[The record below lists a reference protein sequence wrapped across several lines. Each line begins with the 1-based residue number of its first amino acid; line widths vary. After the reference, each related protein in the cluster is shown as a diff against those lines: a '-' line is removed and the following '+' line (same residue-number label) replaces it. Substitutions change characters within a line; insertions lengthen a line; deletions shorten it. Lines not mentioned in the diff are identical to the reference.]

1 MFDNEIVKLKNK
13 IGKQEKVLFLNNPI
27 NNEKSLSLIEKRVLF
42 FSSFIMLISLFSV
55 FLELYKFY
63 NHSEFT
69 DVTESKYIQ
78 NKTEEKK
85 TNDQNNLYKFYQKL
99 SISKK
104 IIHIANQKKSQDN
117 SDNILK
123 NQINLQEIASLNNEI
138 QSLEKIINNIKNEKR
153 EILDE
158 YNILSTKNILLDK
171 TSRKLIVKLEENLA
185 ALSSKTKIQNHK
197 LSTALSM
204 IDNLQLERINLLS
217 KLNLP
222 NKNENELAEIK
233 Q

>member
-1 MFDNEIVKLKNK
+1 MFDNEILKLKNK
-13 IGKQEKVLFLNNPI
+13 IGKQEKILLLDNPI
-27 NNEKSLSLIEKRVLF
+27 NNNKPLSLIEKKVIF
-42 FSSFIMLISLFSV
+42 FSSFLMLISLFV
-55 FLELYKFY
+55 VLIELFKF
-63 NHSEFT
+63 NDSKFT
-69 DVTESKYIQ
+69 DITETKYTQ
-78 NKTEEKK
+78 NKAEEKK
-85 TNDQNNLYKFYQKL
+85 IKNQINLNKIYQKL

-104 IIHIANQKKSQDN
+104 ITQIAQYQKSQD
-117 SDNILK
+117 ILH
-123 NQINLQEIASLNNEI
+123 NNLISQIYLQKVVSLNTEI
-138 QSLEKIINNIKNEKR
+138 QSLKKIINKIKNEKR

-158 YNILSTKNILLDK
+158 YNILSTKNILLNR
-171 TSRKLIVKLEENLA
+171 TSKKEIVRLEENLA

-222 NKNENELAEIK
+222 NQNEKKLAKFK

>member
-1 MFDNEIVKLKNK
+1 MFDNEILKLKNK
-13 IGKQEKVLFLNNPI
+13 IGKQEKILLLDNPI
-27 NNEKSLSLIEKRVLF
+27 NNKKPISLIEKKVIF
-42 FSSFIMLISLFSV
+42 FSSFLMLISLFV
-55 FLELYKFY
+55 VLIELFKF
-63 NHSEFT
+63 NDSKFT
-69 DVTESKYIQ
+69 DITETKYTQ
-78 NKTEEKK
+78 NKAEEKK
-85 TNDQNNLYKFYQKL
+85 IKNQINLNKIYQKL

-104 IIHIANQKKSQDN
+104 ITQIAQQQKSQD
-117 SDNILK
+117 ILH
-123 NQINLQEIASLNNEI
+123 NNLISQIYLQKVVFLNTEI
-138 QSLEKIINNIKNEKR
+138 QSLKQIINKIKNEKR

-158 YNILSTKNILLDK
+158 YNILSTKNILLNR
-171 TSRKLIVKLEENLA
+171 TSKKEIVRLEENLA

-222 NKNENELAEIK
+222 NQNEKKLAKFK

>member
-1 MFDNEIVKLKNK
+1 MFDNEILKLKNK
-13 IGKQEKVLFLNNPI
+13 IGKQEKILLLDNPI
-27 NNEKSLSLIEKRVLF
+27 NNKKPLSLIEKKVIF
-42 FSSFIMLISLFSV
+42 FSSFLMLISLFV
-55 FLELYKFY
+55 VLIELFKF
-63 NHSEFT
+63 NDSKFT
-69 DVTESKYIQ
+69 DITETKYTQ
-78 NKTEEKK
+78 NKAEEKK
-85 TNDQNNLYKFYQKL
+85 IKNQINLNKIYQKL

-104 IIHIANQKKSQDN
+104 ITLIAQQQKSQD
-117 SDNILK
+117 ILH
-123 NQINLQEIASLNNEI
+123 NNLISQIYLQKVVSLNTEI
-138 QSLEKIINNIKNEKR
+138 QSLKQIINKIKNEKR

-158 YNILSTKNILLDK
+158 YNILSTKNILLNR
-171 TSRKLIVKLEENLA
+171 TSKKEIVRLEENLA

-222 NKNENELAEIK
+222 NQNEKKLAKFK

>member
-1 MFDNEIVKLKNK
+1 MFDNEILKLKNK
-13 IGKQEKVLFLNNPI
+13 IGKQEKILLLDNPI
-27 NNEKSLSLIEKRVLF
+27 NNKKSLSLIEKKVIF
-42 FSSFIMLISLFSV
+42 FSSFLMLISLFV
-55 FLELYKFY
+55 VLIELFKF
-63 NHSEFT
+63 NDSKFT
-69 DVTESKYIQ
+69 DITETKYTQ
-78 NKTEEKK
+78 NKAEEKK
-85 TNDQNNLYKFYQKL
+85 IKNQINLNKIYQKL

-104 IIHIANQKKSQDN
+104 ITQIAQQQKSQD
-117 SDNILK
+117 ILHNNLI
-123 NQINLQEIASLNNEI
+123 NQIYLQKVVSLNTEI
-138 QSLEKIINNIKNEKR
+138 QSLKKIINKIKNEKR

-158 YNILSTKNILLDK
+158 YNILSTKNILLNR
-171 TSRKLIVKLEENLA
+171 TSKKEIVRLEENLA

-222 NKNENELAEIK
+222 NQNEKKLAKFK

>member
-1 MFDNEIVKLKNK
+1 MFDNEILKLKNK
-13 IGKQEKVLFLNNPI
+13 IGKQEKILLLDNPI
-27 NNEKSLSLIEKRVLF
+27 NNKKPVSLIEKKVIF
-42 FSSFIMLISLFSV
+42 FSSFLMLISLFV
-55 FLELYKFY
+55 VLIELFKF
-63 NHSEFT
+63 NDSKFT
-69 DVTESKYIQ
+69 DITETKYTQ
-78 NKTEEKK
+78 NKAEEKK
-85 TNDQNNLYKFYQKL
+85 IKNQINLNKIYQKL

-104 IIHIANQKKSQDN
+104 ITQIAQQQKSQD
-117 SDNILK
+117 ILH
-123 NQINLQEIASLNNEI
+123 NNLISQIYLQKVVFLNTEI
-138 QSLEKIINNIKNEKR
+138 QSLKQIINKIKNEKR

-158 YNILSTKNILLDK
+158 YNILSTKNILLNR
-171 TSRKLIVKLEENLA
+171 TSKKEIVRLEENLA

-222 NKNENELAEIK
+222 NQNEKKLAKFK

>member
-1 MFDNEIVKLKNK
+1 MFDNEILKLKNK
-13 IGKQEKVLFLNNPI
+13 IGKQEKILLLDNPI
-27 NNEKSLSLIEKRVLF
+27 NNKKPLSLIEKKVIF
-42 FSSFIMLISLFSV
+42 FSSFLMLISLLV
-55 FLELYKFY
+55 VLIELFKF
-63 NHSEFT
+63 NDSKFT
-69 DVTESKYIQ
+69 DITETKYTQ
-78 NKTEEKK
+78 NKAEEKK
-85 TNDQNNLYKFYQKL
+85 IKNQINLNKIYQKL

-104 IIHIANQKKSQDN
+104 ITQIAQQQKSQD
-117 SDNILK
+117 ILH
-123 NQINLQEIASLNNEI
+123 NNLISQIYLQKVVSLNTEI
-138 QSLEKIINNIKNEKR
+138 QSLKKIINKIKNEKR

-158 YNILSTKNILLDK
+158 YNILSTKNILLNR
-171 TSRKLIVKLEENLA
+171 TSKKEIVRLEENLA

-222 NKNENELAEIK
+222 NQNEKKIAKFK

>member
-1 MFDNEIVKLKNK
+1 MFDNEILKLKNK
-13 IGKQEKVLFLNNPI
+13 IGKQEKILLLDNPI
-27 NNEKSLSLIEKRVLF
+27 NNKKPISLIEKKVIF
-42 FSSFIMLISLFSV
+42 FSSFLMLISLFV
-55 FLELYKFY
+55 VLIELFKF
-63 NHSEFT
+63 NDSKFT
-69 DVTESKYIQ
+69 DITETKYTQ
-78 NKTEEKK
+78 NKAEEKK
-85 TNDQNNLYKFYQKL
+85 IKNQINLNKIYQKL

-104 IIHIANQKKSQDN
+104 ITQIAQQQKSQDTLHN
-117 SDNILK
+117 NLIS
-123 NQINLQEIASLNNEI
+123 QIYLQKVVSLNTEI
-138 QSLEKIINNIKNEKR
+138 QSLKKIINKIKNEKR

-158 YNILSTKNILLDK
+158 YNILSTKNILLNR
-171 TSRKLIVKLEENLA
+171 TSKKEIVRLEENLA

-222 NKNENELAEIK
+222 NQNEKKLAKFK

>member
-1 MFDNEIVKLKNK
+1 MFDNEILKLKNK
-13 IGKQEKVLFLNNPI
+13 IGKQEKILLLHNPI
-27 NNEKSLSLIEKRVLF
+27 NNKIPLSLIEKKVIF
-42 FSSFIMLISLFSV
+42 FSSFLMLISLFV
-55 FLELYKFY
+55 VLIELFKF
-63 NHSEFT
+63 NDSKFT
-69 DVTESKYIQ
+69 DITETKYTQ
-78 NKTEEKK
+78 NKAEEKK
-85 TNDQNNLYKFYQKL
+85 IKNQINLNKIYQKL

-104 IIHIANQKKSQDN
+104 ITQIAQQQKSQD
-117 SDNILK
+117 ILHNNLI
-123 NQINLQEIASLNNEI
+123 NQIYLQKVVSLNTEI
-138 QSLEKIINNIKNEKR
+138 QSLKKIINKIKNEKR

-158 YNILSTKNILLDK
+158 YNILSTKNILLNR
-171 TSRKLIVKLEENLA
+171 TSKKEIVRLEENLA

-222 NKNENELAEIK
+222 NQNEKKLAKFK

>member
-1 MFDNEIVKLKNK
+1 MFDNEILKLKNK
-13 IGKQEKVLFLNNPI
+13 IGKQEKILLLDNPI
-27 NNEKSLSLIEKRVLF
+27 NNKKPLSLIEKKVIF
-42 FSSFIMLISLFSV
+42 FSSFLMLISLFV
-55 FLELYKFY
+55 VLIELFKF
-63 NHSEFT
+63 NDSKFT
-69 DVTESKYIQ
+69 DITETKYTQ
-78 NKTEEKK
+78 NKAEEKK
-85 TNDQNNLYKFYQKL
+85 IKNQINLNKIYQKL

-104 IIHIANQKKSQDN
+104 ITLIAQQQKSQD
-117 SDNILK
+117 ILHNNLI
-123 NQINLQEIASLNNEI
+123 NQIYLQKVVSLNTEI
-138 QSLEKIINNIKNEKR
+138 QSLKKIINKIKNEKR

-158 YNILSTKNILLDK
+158 YNILSTKNILLNR
-171 TSRKLIVKLEENLA
+171 TSKKEIVRLEENLA

-222 NKNENELAEIK
+222 NQNEKKLAKFK

>member
-1 MFDNEIVKLKNK
+1 MFDNEILKLKNK
-13 IGKQEKVLFLNNPI
+13 IGKQEKILLLDNPI
-27 NNEKSLSLIEKRVLF
+27 NNKKPLSLIEKKVIF
-42 FSSFIMLISLFSV
+42 FSSFLMLISLFV
-55 FLELYKFY
+55 VLIELFKF
-63 NHSEFT
+63 NDSKFT
-69 DVTESKYIQ
+69 DITETKYTQ
-78 NKTEEKK
+78 NKAEEKK
-85 TNDQNNLYKFYQKL
+85 IKNQINLNKIYQKL

-104 IIHIANQKKSQDN
+104 ITQIAQQQKSQDTLHN
-117 SDNILK
+117 NLIS
-123 NQINLQEIASLNNEI
+123 QIYLQKVVSLNTEI
-138 QSLEKIINNIKNEKR
+138 QSLKKIINKIKNEKR

-158 YNILSTKNILLDK
+158 YNILSTKNILLNR
-171 TSRKLIVKLEENLA
+171 TSKKEIVRLEENLA

-222 NKNENELAEIK
+222 NQNEKKIAKFK

>member
-1 MFDNEIVKLKNK
+1 MFDNEILKLKNK
-13 IGKQEKVLFLNNPI
+13 IGKQEKILLLDNPI
-27 NNEKSLSLIEKRVLF
+27 NNKKPLSLIEKKVIF
-42 FSSFIMLISLFSV
+42 FSSFLMLISLFV
-55 FLELYKFY
+55 VLIELFKF
-63 NHSEFT
+63 NDSKFT
-69 DVTESKYIQ
+69 DITETKYTQ
-78 NKTEEKK
+78 NKAEEKK
-85 TNDQNNLYKFYQKL
+85 IKNQINLNKIYQKL

-104 IIHIANQKKSQDN
+104 ITQIAQQQKSQD
-117 SDNILK
+117 ILHNNLI
-123 NQINLQEIASLNNEI
+123 NQIYLQKVVSLNTEI
-138 QSLEKIINNIKNEKR
+138 QSLKKIINKIKNEKR

-158 YNILSTKNILLDK
+158 YNILSTKNILLNR
-171 TSRKLIVKLEENLA
+171 TSKKEIVRLEENLA

-222 NKNENELAEIK
+222 NQNEKKLAKFK

>member
-1 MFDNEIVKLKNK
+1 MFDNEILKLKNK
-13 IGKQEKVLFLNNPI
+13 IGKQEKILLLDNPI
-27 NNEKSLSLIEKRVLF
+27 NNKKPISLIEKKVIF
-42 FSSFIMLISLFSV
+42 FSSFLMLISLFV
-55 FLELYKFY
+55 VLIELFKF
-63 NHSEFT
+63 NDSKFT
-69 DVTESKYIQ
+69 DITETKYTQ
-78 NKTEEKK
+78 NKAEEKK
-85 TNDQNNLYKFYQKL
+85 IKNQINLNKIYQKL

-104 IIHIANQKKSQDN
+104 ITQIAQQQKSQD
-117 SDNILK
+117 ILH
-123 NQINLQEIASLNNEI
+123 NNLISQIYLQKVVSLNTEI
-138 QSLEKIINNIKNEKR
+138 QSLKQIINKIKNEKR

-158 YNILSTKNILLDK
+158 YNILSTKNILLNR
-171 TSRKLIVKLEENLA
+171 TSKKEIVRLEENLA

-222 NKNENELAEIK
+222 NQNEKKLAKFK

>member
-1 MFDNEIVKLKNK
+1 MFDNEILKLKNK
-13 IGKQEKVLFLNNPI
+13 IGKQEKILLLDNPI
-27 NNEKSLSLIEKRVLF
+27 NNKKPLSLIEKKVIF
-42 FSSFIMLISLFSV
+42 FSSFLMLISLLV
-55 FLELYKFY
+55 VLIELFKF
-63 NHSEFT
+63 NDSKFT
-69 DVTESKYIQ
+69 DITETKYTQ
-78 NKTEEKK
+78 NKAEEKK
-85 TNDQNNLYKFYQKL
+85 IKNQINLNKIYQKL

-104 IIHIANQKKSQDN
+104 ITQIAQQQKSQD
-117 SDNILK
+117 ILH
-123 NQINLQEIASLNNEI
+123 NNLISQIYLQKVVSLNTEI
-138 QSLEKIINNIKNEKR
+138 QSLKKIINKIKNEKR

-158 YNILSTKNILLDK
+158 YNILNTKNILLNK
-171 TSRKLIVKLEENLA
+171 TSKKEIVRLEENLA

-222 NKNENELAEIK
+222 NQNEKKLAKFK

>member
-1 MFDNEIVKLKNK
+1 MFDNEILKLKNK
-13 IGKQEKVLFLNNPI
+13 IGKQEKILLLDNPI
-27 NNEKSLSLIEKRVLF
+27 NNKKPLSLIEKKVIF
-42 FSSFIMLISLFSV
+42 FSSFLMLISLFIV
-55 FLELYKFY
+55 FIELFKF
-63 NHSEFT
+63 NDSKFT
-69 DVTESKYIQ
+69 DITETKYTQ
-78 NKTEEKK
+78 NKAEEKK
-85 TNDQNNLYKFYQKL
+85 IKNQINLNKIYQKL

-104 IIHIANQKKSQDN
+104 ITQIAQQQKSQD
-117 SDNILK
+117 ILH
-123 NQINLQEIASLNNEI
+123 NNLISQIYLQKVVSLNTEI
-138 QSLEKIINNIKNEKR
+138 QSLKKIINKIKNEKR

-158 YNILSTKNILLDK
+158 YNILSTKNILLNR
-171 TSRKLIVKLEENLA
+171 TSKKEIVRLEENLA

-222 NKNENELAEIK
+222 NQNEKKLAKFK

>member
-1 MFDNEIVKLKNK
+1 MFDNEILKLKNK
-13 IGKQEKVLFLNNPI
+13 IGKQEKILLLDNPI
-27 NNEKSLSLIEKRVLF
+27 NNKKPLSLIEKKVIF
-42 FSSFIMLISLFSV
+42 FSSFLMLISLLV
-55 FLELYKFY
+55 VLIELFEFNDSK
-63 NHSEFT
+63 FT
-69 DVTESKYIQ
+69 DITETKYTQ
-78 NKTEEKK
+78 NKAEEKK
-85 TNDQNNLYKFYQKL
+85 IKNQINLNKIYQKL

-104 IIHIANQKKSQDN
+104 ITQIAQQQKSQD
-117 SDNILK
+117 ILH
-123 NQINLQEIASLNNEI
+123 NNLISQIYLQKVVFLNTEI
-138 QSLEKIINNIKNEKR
+138 QSLKQIINKIKNEKR

-158 YNILSTKNILLDK
+158 YNILSTKNILLNR
-171 TSRKLIVKLEENLA
+171 TSKKEIVRLEENLA

-222 NKNENELAEIK
+222 NQNEKKLAKFK

>member
-1 MFDNEIVKLKNK
+1 MFDNEILKLKNK
-13 IGKQEKVLFLNNPI
+13 IGKQEKILLLDHPI
-27 NNEKSLSLIEKRVLF
+27 NNKKPLSLIEKKVIF
-42 FSSFIMLISLFSV
+42 FSSFLMLISLFV
-55 FLELYKFY
+55 VLIELFKF
-63 NHSEFT
+63 NDSKFT
-69 DVTESKYIQ
+69 DITETKYTQ
-78 NKTEEKK
+78 NKAEEKK
-85 TNDQNNLYKFYQKL
+85 IKNQINLNKIYQKL

-104 IIHIANQKKSQDN
+104 ITQIAQQQKSQDIFHN
-117 SDNILK
+117 
-123 NQINLQEIASLNNEI
+123 NLFNPIYLQKVVSLNTEI
-138 QSLEKIINNIKNEKR
+138 QSLKQIINKIKNEKR

-158 YNILSTKNILLDK
+158 YNILSTKNILLNR
-171 TSRKLIVKLEENLA
+171 TSKKEIVRLEENLA

-222 NKNENELAEIK
+222 NQNEKKLAKFK

>member
-1 MFDNEIVKLKNK
+1 MFDNEILKLKNK
-13 IGKQEKVLFLNNPI
+13 IGKQEKILLLDNPI
-27 NNEKSLSLIEKRVLF
+27 NNKKPISLIEKKVIF
-42 FSSFIMLISLFSV
+42 FSSFLMLISLFV
-55 FLELYKFY
+55 VLIELFKF
-63 NHSEFT
+63 NDSKFT
-69 DVTESKYIQ
+69 DITETKYTQ
-78 NKTEEKK
+78 NKAEEKK
-85 TNDQNNLYKFYQKL
+85 LKNQINLNKIYQKL

-104 IIHIANQKKSQDN
+104 ITQIAQQQKSQD
-117 SDNILK
+117 ILH
-123 NQINLQEIASLNNEI
+123 NNLISQIYLQKVVSLNTEI
-138 QSLEKIINNIKNEKR
+138 QSLKKIINKIKNEKR

-158 YNILSTKNILLDK
+158 YNILSTKNILLNR
-171 TSRKLIVKLEENLA
+171 TSKKEIVRLEENLA

-222 NKNENELAEIK
+222 NQNEKKLAKFK

>member
-1 MFDNEIVKLKNK
+1 MFDNEILKLKNK
-13 IGKQEKVLFLNNPI
+13 IGKQEKILLLDNPI
-27 NNEKSLSLIEKRVLF
+27 NNKKPLSLIEKKVIF
-42 FSSFIMLISLFSV
+42 FSSFLMLISLFV
-55 FLELYKFY
+55 VLIELFKF
-63 NHSEFT
+63 NDSKFT
-69 DVTESKYIQ
+69 DITETKYTQ
-78 NKTEEKK
+78 NKAEEKK
-85 TNDQNNLYKFYQKL
+85 IKNQINLNKIYQKL

-104 IIHIANQKKSQDN
+104 ITQIAQQQKSQ
-117 SDNILK
+117 NILHNNLI
-123 NQINLQEIASLNNEI
+123 NQIYLQKVVSLNTEI
-138 QSLEKIINNIKNEKR
+138 QSLKKIINKIKNEKR

-158 YNILSTKNILLDK
+158 YNILSTKNILLNR
-171 TSRKLIVKLEENLA
+171 TSKKEIVRLEENLA

-222 NKNENELAEIK
+222 NQNEKKLAKFK